1 MLDRIPKK
9 RREFLEWVKTNNFE
23 SISVSGD
30 KDPLLKLLLKT
41 GGDHPILLSLLVLGI
56 LAGPTFITARIEG
69 VLINDSLNPD
79 LLRGIG
85 NWMWYPTIIIGIFSV
100 KLYTLFERIFYKLYK
115 DNVLELD
122 RDQFNK
128 KLRSWG
134 EFFNNKHISIITY
147 TVTIIVFPASIW
159 LKLHNT
165 MSWEILPGESS
176 LTWTSITTLP
186 LNIFG
191 IYLLVQFALRLLLC
205 FFILRDGMTHIRVH
219 ILHPDNCGGLG
230 AVGELSMLLNV
241 LVFIVGII
249 VAGSIFPVIYYFELP
264 VFNISTILV
273 LSSYLFFSFFI
284 VFTPLYI
291 THNNM
296 RKARDRLLNFLNYEF
311 EIVNKSLQQ
320 KLYDDEDHEYQQE
333 IGKIEELRNLFDL
346 IKQQPVWPFNMSVAY
361 SFVGSILPP
370 FTVIFIE
377 SFIKKIIQL

>member
-1 MLDRIPKK
+1 MLDTISKK
-9 RREFLEWVKTNNFE
+9 RSKFLEWVKTHNFE

-30 KDPLLKLLLKT
+30 KDPLLKLLIKA
-41 GGDHPILLSLLVLGI
+41 GGDHPILLALLVLGI
-56 LAGPTFITARIEG
+56 LTGPTFITARIEG

-79 LLRGIG
+79 LIRGIG
-85 NWMWYPTIIIGIFSV
+85 NWMWFPTIIIGIFSI
-100 KLYTLFERIFYKLYK
+100 KFYTLFERVFYKLYK

-122 RDQFNK
+122 HDQFNK
-128 KLRSWG
+128 NLKSWN
-134 EFFNNKHISIITY
+134 EIFNNRHVSIITY
-147 TVTIIVFPASIW
+147 AITIIVAPTSIW

-165 MSWEILPGESS
+165 MSWEILPGESL
-176 LTWTSITTLP
+176 LTWTSVTTIP

-191 IYLLVQFALRLLLC
+191 IYILVQFALRLLLC
-205 FFILRDGMTHIRVH
+205 FFILQDAMRNIRVH

-241 LVFIVGII
+241 QVFIVGII
-249 VAGSIFPVIYYFELP
+249 VAGSIFSVIYYLEIP
-264 VFNISTILV
+264 VYNISTILA

-320 KLYDDEDHEYQQE
+320 KLCDNENHEFQEE
-333 IGKIEELRNLFDL
+333 IGKIEKLRNLFDL
-346 IKQQPVWPFNMSVAY
+346 IHQQPVWPFNISVAY

-370 FTVIFIE
+370 FIIIFLE
-377 SFIKKIIQL
+377 TFIKQIL